1 MAETEEQA
9 LARNY
14 LTPECLSAAL
24 LIGSNNLLGKTP
36 ITKAVLEL
44 GRQTAAINSGDMS
57 RAENML
63 VAQAHFLDALIGQ
76 KRTMGS
82 RYRY

>member
-24 LIGSNNLLGKTP
+24 LVSSNLLGKTP
-36 ITKAVLEL
+36 FPKAVLEL
-44 GRQTAAINSGDMS
+44 GRQTPAINRGDMS
-57 RAENML
+57 RAEVML